1 MEIYLVFTAVLL
13 SHLPLAFTN
22 FAYVGLHGPQHWGE
36 DYNECVGK
44 HQSPINIEEHIVK
57 NVSFPQL
64 QFLGFKSSRGC
75 SIENNGH
82 TVMMKM
88 NKTDGPSIFG
98 GPLGSHEY
106 VFEQLH
112 FHWGENDHEG
122 SEDLINNHSFAMELH
137 AVFYNKIYGSFQQ
150 AIHHPDGLTV
160 LAYFFEAS
168 EQDNPNYALIV
179 ESLSL
184 IEAVDSSTK
193 LSPMALESLLLPNP
207 AVLQDY
213 FTYNGSLTTPPC
225 SEVVT
230 WIDFKQALPLSHNQI
245 AAFRNVRTPEGV
257 KLTRNFRPIQP
268 LEDRVVYHNIRVP
281 KDKSHSH
288 DFGGSGQSAL
298 HVSLPIALGAM
309 LLTTPPEIWTGVVDL
324 LTPIR

>member
-1 MEIYLVFTAVLL
+1 MEVHLVFAAVLL
-13 SHLPLAFTN
+13 SHASLAFAN
-22 FAYVGLHGPQHWGE
+22 FAYDGLHGPQHWGE
-36 DYNECVGK
+36 DYNGCVGK
-44 HQSPINIEEHIVK
+44 HQSPINIQEHIVR
-57 NVSFPQL
+57 NVSFPEL
-64 QFLGFKSSRGC
+64 KFFGLESLRGC
-75 SIENNGH
+75 YIENNGH
-82 TVMMKM
+82 TVMLKM
-88 NKTDGPSIFG
+88 NKTERPSIFG

-137 AVFYNKIYGSFQQ
+137 AVFYKKIYGSFQQ

-168 EQDNPNYALIV
+168 EEDNPNYALIV
-179 ESLSL
+179 ESLPL
-184 IEAVDSSTK
+184 IEAVDSSTN
-193 LSPMALESLLLPNP
+193 LNPMALESLLLPNP

-230 WIDFKQALPLSHNQI
+230 WIDFKEALPLSHKQI
-245 AAFRNVRTPEGV
+245 AAFRNVRGPEGV
-257 KLTRNFRPIQP
+257 KLTHNFRPIQP
-268 LEDRVVYHNIRVP
+268 LEDRVVYRNIHVP
-281 KDKSHSH
+281 EDNAHHH
-288 DFGGSGQSAL
+288 DFGGSGQSSL

-309 LLTTPPEIWTGVVDL
+309 LLTAPPEIWTGVLDL
-324 LTPIR
+324 FTTFR